1 MNPDKR
7 VPDPSNADMSR
18 DHEERVADMLGGR
31 RQPGSGNRPFAKG
44 DVEHSLLD
52 VECKAT
58 MKESLR
64 VEGHWLA
71 TLLGRTRM
79 GDKTPVLA
87 IAMECLGREG
97 RDWALV
103 PLQFLADMLA
113 ERGGR

>member
-7 VPDPSNADMSR
+7 VPGQPNAEMSR
-18 DHEERVADMLGGR
+18 AHEERVAAALGGR
-31 RQPGSGNRPFAKG
+31 RQPGSGNRAFAKG
-44 DVEHSLLD
+44 DVEHPLLD

-71 TLLGRTRM
+71 TLLRRTQM
-79 GDKTPVLA
+79 GDKTPVLV

-103 PLQFLADMLA
+103 PLQYLADLLA
-113 ERGGR
+113 EGGGR